1 MSALAQAGAW
11 AVHAYTASGAVLAWL
26 ALAATLGGEYRL
38 AFLWLAA
45 QVFVD
50 STDGWLARLAD
61 VHDRTPQFD
70 GAQLDNIVDYLTY
83 VLVPAVMV
91 WHAPLVPED
100 WRLAVPGAMLLSS
113 AYGFSRADA
122 KTPDHYF
129 TGFPSYWNVVV
140 LYVVLWGTPP
150 GPTAALLVALAV
162 LVFVPLRYVYPSRT
176 VVLMPVTV
184 ALGFSW
190 GALML
195 LAMWWWTGS
204 PAWLLWASLVFPA
217 YYVGL
222 SLWLE
227 ARRRL
232 R

>member
-1 MSALAQAGAW
+1 MAGLAQAGAW
-11 AVHAYTASGAVLAWL
+11 AVHAYTASGALLAWL
-26 ALAATLGGEYRL
+26 ALVATLSGDYRT

-45 QVFVD
+45 QMFVD
-50 STDGWLARLAD
+50 ATDGWLARLAK
-61 VHDRTPQFD
+61 VHERTPLFD

-91 WHAPLVPED
+91 WHAPLVPET
-100 WRLAVPGAMLLSS
+100 WRLAVAGAMLLSS

-140 LYVVLWGTPP
+140 FYLMLWDLPA
-150 GPTAALLVALAV
+150 GPAALLLVGLAV
-162 LVFVPLRYVYPSRT
+162 LVFLPLRYVYPSRT
-176 VVLMPVTV
+176 VVLMPLTVT
-184 ALGFSW
+184 LGFTW
-190 GALML
+190 GVLML
-195 LAMWWWTGS
+195 LALWWWTRT
-204 PAWLLWASLVFPA
+204 PAWLKWAGLAFPA

-227 ARRRL
+227 GRRL
-232 R
+232 RR